1 MKLCRYD
8 NDRLG
13 VVIGDMVHDVTKA
26 QDEIRAA
33 TPYTFKGDAVVA
45 ALPEWRGKIEQMA
58 KSAPGKPLSSVK
70 LLIPV
75 ARPSKAMAAP
85 TNYNDHIAEM
95 AARRADN
102 THAMPTASPKILEAG
117 IFLKANS
124 ALVGPS
130 EGIPLRFPERR
141 NEHEAEIVVIIGK
154 RGTDIPKEKALDYVA
169 GYCLGLDMTARGKE
183 DRSFRKSI
191 DGYAVLGPWMVT
203 ADEVA
208 DPNNI
213 DFQLTNNGEV
223 KQKSNTKH
231 LVLSVHQLIE
241 FASKFYTLNP
251 GDVYF
256 TGTPAGVSPVVPGDW
271 VRMTASPA
279 FGELAIQCRAH
290 TPGQV

>member
-33 TPYTFKGDAVVA
+33 APYTMKGDAVIA
-45 ALPEWRGKIEQMA
+45 ALPEWRGKLEQMA

-85 TNYNDHIAEM
+85 TNYRDHIAEM
-95 AARRADN
+95 AARRNEGA
-102 THAMPTASPKILEAG
+102 HAMPSVSPKIIEAG

-141 NEHEAEIVVIIGK
+141 NEHEAEICMIIGK
-154 RGTDIPKEKALDYVA
+154 KGTDIPKEKALDYVA

-203 ADEVA
+203 ADEIA
-208 DPNNI
+208 DPNNL
-213 DFQLTNNGEV
+213 DFELTNNGET
-223 KQKSNTKH
+223 KQKANTKD
-231 LVLSVHQLIE
+231 LILNCQQLIE
-241 FASKFYTLNP
+241 FATKFYTIYP
-251 GDVYF
+251 GDIYY
-256 TGTPAGVSPVVPGDW
+256 TGTPAGVSPVTPGDW
-271 VRMTASPA
+271 IRMRATEP

-290 TPGQV
+290 TPGQS

>member
-8 NDRLG
+8 NDKLG

-33 TPYTFKGDAVVA
+33 APYAAKFDPVIA
-45 ALPEWRGKIEQMA
+45 ALPQWRSKIEQMA
-58 KSAPGKPLSSVK
+58 KAAPGKPLSSVK
-70 LLIPV
+70 LLVPV
-75 ARPSKAMAAP
+75 ARPSKTMAAP
-85 TNYNDHIAEM
+85 TNYHDHIAEM
-95 AARRADN
+95 AARRQDN
-102 THAMPTASPKILEAG
+102 THAMPNTSPKILEAG

-141 NEHEAEIVVIIGK
+141 NEHEAEIVAIIGK
-154 RGTDIPKEKALDYVA
+154 RGSDIPKEKALDYIA
-169 GYCLGLDMTARGKE
+169 GYSLGLDMTARGKE

-191 DGYAVLGPWMVT
+191 DGYAVMGPWMVT
-203 ADEVA
+203 ADEIA

-213 DFQLTNNGEV
+213 DFELSVNGDV

-231 LVLSVHQLIE
+231 LILSIHALIE

-271 VRMTASPA
+271 VRMKAAPA

-290 TPGQV
+290 KPGEV